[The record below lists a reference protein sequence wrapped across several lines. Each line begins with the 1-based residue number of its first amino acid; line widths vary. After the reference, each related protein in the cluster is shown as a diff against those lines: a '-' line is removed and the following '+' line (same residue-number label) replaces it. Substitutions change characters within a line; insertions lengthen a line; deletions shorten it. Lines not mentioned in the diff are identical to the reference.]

1 VLQEIFDIGEV
12 ATFSEV
18 GSVITGVTLIL
29 GFMLGG
35 VLTDYKESEKLPASV
50 AVALAGFRS
59 TAHSGLLAKDLD
71 VSIINARIS
80 KVANAIAGWFVG
92 TNSEDEMWNALLDF
106 PVLIVD
112 LEKAG
117 MASHYVGRLMV
128 LNGELNGV
136 LNRISVIRNTSFV
149 QSGYV
154 LMSLLVLVLQGTMAI
169 VSFPSSIMS
178 WIAPSVLSLAYAY
191 LWLLVRDL
199 DNPFGHSENHG
210 KGSGADVDITPLL
223 NAVKALNS

>member
-1 VLQEIFDIGEV
+1 VQKTRKLQTIVKRFRLVLASLPAVAAVLILRYVLQEIFDIGEV

-106 PVLIVD
+106 PVLVVD

-128 LNGELNGV
+128 LNGELNGI

-178 WIAPSVLSLAYAY
+178 WISFCSTTRCAGKSRIVL
-191 LWLLVRDL
+191 VT
-199 DNPFGHSENHG
+199 
-210 KGSGADVDITPLL
+210 I
-223 NAVKALNS
+223 